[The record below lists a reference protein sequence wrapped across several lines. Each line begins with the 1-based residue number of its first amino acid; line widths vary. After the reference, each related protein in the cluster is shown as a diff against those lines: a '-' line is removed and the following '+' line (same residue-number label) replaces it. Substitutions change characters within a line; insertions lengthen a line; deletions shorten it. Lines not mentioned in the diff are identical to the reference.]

1 MSTITDDSD
10 TSDVSDSKR
19 ANISTEGEK
28 MATEVSEIL
37 RDQNGSS
44 STSEENKLDEG
55 IQQETVAESR
65 SRSTV
70 AASSSIDIGSEETK
84 MSSDGVLVDVSSEN
98 KMNSSITMDTS
109 RERSDMELAQ
119 QPFVPSGNEATSSTT
134 LLNPM
139 CARFEPEQI
148 QSRVEAIVNRWE
160 GVAPM
165 QPDVFLYKLL
175 SSRGY
180 DSSVIPAREYRV
192 PPTEKQ
198 MNDYDV
204 ILVDAV
210 RRSDM
215 VALRRLR
222 EEGRCMN
229 ACNKHSESVLH
240 MAARRSNYETV
251 KFILENGGDLSIV
264 DDYGRTPMHDACWR
278 NGVSF
283 DVITLLLNRDLDL
296 LRTADVRGACPLSY
310 VREEFWMHWCAYFFN
325 QKEKYWNYTISEDGV
340 NTPAAFD
347 PTCVEPMPG
356 IDDIATK
363 TSSPAVVAVVPED
376 GAFLDL
382 DAEEDASGARTRRR
396 KAAVVAT

>member
-1 MSTITDDSD
+1 
-10 TSDVSDSKR
+10 
-19 ANISTEGEK
+19 
-28 MATEVSEIL
+28 
-37 RDQNGSS
+37 
-44 STSEENKLDEG
+44 
-55 IQQETVAESR
+55 
-65 SRSTV
+65 
-70 AASSSIDIGSEETK
+70 
-84 MSSDGVLVDVSSEN
+84 
-98 KMNSSITMDTS
+98 
-109 RERSDMELAQ
+109 
-119 QPFVPSGNEATSSTT
+119 
-134 LLNPM
+134 
-139 CARFEPEQI
+139 
-148 QSRVEAIVNRWE
+148 
-160 GVAPM
+160 
-165 QPDVFLYKLL
+165 
-175 SSRGY
+175 
-180 DSSVIPAREYRV
+180 
-192 PPTEKQ
+192 

-215 VALRRLR
+215 AALRRLR

-347 PTCVEPMPG
+347 PTCVHPIPG
-356 IDDIATK
+356 IDDIPTK
-363 TSSPAVVAVVPED
+363 TPVPAVVAVVPDD
-376 GAFLDL
+376 GAYLDL
-382 DAEEDASGARTRRR
+382 DAEEDPSGARTRRR